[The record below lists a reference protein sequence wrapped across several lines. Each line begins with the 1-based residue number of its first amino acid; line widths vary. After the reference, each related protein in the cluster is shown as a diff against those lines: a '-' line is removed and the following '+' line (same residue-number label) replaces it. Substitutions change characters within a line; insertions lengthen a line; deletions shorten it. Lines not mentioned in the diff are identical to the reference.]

1 MNFIFN
7 DGGRSAAGY
16 KGTTADCPVRAMS
29 IALGLS
35 YKEVYNQLAKA
46 NKAYSGVKTV
56 RRGMNVKVFSNILAS
71 HGWVWHSAPT
81 FTGRKARCSDL
92 TGTVI
97 ASQAKHV
104 VAVIDGVPQDT
115 FDSSFKMV
123 YGYWAKK

>member
-7 DGGRSAAGY
+7 DGGRSKAGF
-16 KGTTADCPVRAMS
+16 KGSTKDCPVRAMC
-29 IALGLS
+29 IALGLN
-35 YKEVYNQLAKA
+35 YKEVYNQLANA

-56 RRGMNVKVFSNILAS
+56 RKGMNVGVFSDILDS
-71 HGWVWHSAPT
+71 YGWVWNSAPT

-97 ASQAKHV
+97 ARQSKHV
-104 VAVIDGVPQDT
+104 VAVVDGVPQDT